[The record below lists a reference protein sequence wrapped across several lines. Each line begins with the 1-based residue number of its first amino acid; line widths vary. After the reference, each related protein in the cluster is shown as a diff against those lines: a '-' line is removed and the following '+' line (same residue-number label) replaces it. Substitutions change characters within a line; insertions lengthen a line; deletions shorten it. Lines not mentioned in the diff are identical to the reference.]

1 MSPIYI
7 DDKDRDKI
15 ELLSKITNESDR
27 CTIQLEQPDYIIV
40 QMNNDDSTIEG
51 GDSFALMIWLKDGIV
66 YSEIETD
73 MIDCKKN
80 ISKSQVTEKEFVD
93 TFLND

>member
-1 MSPIYI
+1 
-7 DDKDRDKI
+7 
-15 ELLSKITNESDR
+15 
-27 CTIQLEQPDYIIV
+27 
-40 QMNNDDSTIEG
+40 MNNDDSAIDDR
-51 GDSFALMIWLKDGIV
+51 DSFTLNIWLKDGFV

-73 MIDCKKN
+73 MIDSEKY